1 MNRLTLTTLLA
12 LAGIGALSGCRGQVS
27 EEPPV
32 VPIRNMYDQPRYDP
46 QQASDFFQDGRTM
59 RPLVEGTVARE
70 MEVDLAVESGRTEDG
85 SSWLLEVPAPVLQRQ
100 GGMEQALARGHER
113 YDIFCA
119 ACHGLAGDG
128 AGLVSK
134 RAEQIGASALI
145 APTLHDA
152 RIREMPD
159 GQLFGT
165 ISNGIRNMPAYAHSI
180 PIDDRWAIVTY
191 VRALQISQASRP
203 TALNTEV
210 AQ

>member
-1 MNRLTLTTLLA
+1 
-12 LAGIGALSGCRGQVS
+12 
-27 EEPPV
+27 
-32 VPIRNMYDQPRYDP
+32 
-46 QQASDFFQDGRTM
+46 
-59 RPLVEGTVARE
+59 
-70 MEVDLAVESGRTEDG
+70 
-85 SSWLLEVPAPVLQRQ
+85 
-100 GGMEQALARGHER
+100 MEQALTRGHER
-113 YDIFCA
+113 YDIYCA
-119 ACHGLAGDG
+119 PCHGLAGDG
-128 AGLVSK
+128 AGLVST
-134 RAEQIGASALI
+134 RARQIGASALI